1 MALKQIMLQRKITN
15 KKEMLNSLREKDA
28 EFQKREKDLE
38 TAIEEAKTEEEQQVG
53 LIDTGED
60 ATGEIVGTQFPILE
74 RRTRIRLFGM
84 V

>member
-38 TAIEEAKTEEEQQVG
+38 TAIEEAKTEEEQQVV
-53 LIDTGED
+53 ED
-60 ATGEIVGTQFPILE
+60 EVNKLDRCQ
-74 RRTRIRLFGM
+74 
-84 V
+84 

>member
-38 TAIEEAKTEEEQQVG
+38 TAIEEAKTEEEQPVV
-53 LIDTGED
+53 ED
-60 ATGEIVGTQFPILE
+60 EVNKFNE
-74 RRTRIRLFGM
+74 
-84 V
+84 